1 MSDKKTKPFVMFP
14 KEVLFHEDLSIHSKL
29 FFSSLLHWDR
39 GSGRGCFASRQT
51 MSKMTG
57 LSLYHIRESIK
68 ELVDWGLIT
77 EIRRGLGQT
86 NLIHIVI
93 DEEKD
98 QKKVGETISSQEV
111 KSVDSVSIYSNKE
124 TSINRFDD
132 DTDLDTDLEE
142 EKQTSKQTSYG
153 DSKTMEV
160 KEESI
165 YEEDTDVVLEN
176 TNTLLTTISQRVRP
190 TGMTYFQNLKV
201 IRKNNQEITLYES
214 NEIVRDFLIMEYL
227 EFLSEISDGRVV
239 NIVGVNEIE
248 KNLNIKQ
255 PSSSIGPDF

>member
-14 KEVLFHEDLSIHSKL
+14 KEVLFHENLSIHSKL

-77 EIRRGLGQT
+77 EARRGLGMT

-98 QKKVGETISSQEV
+98 QEKVGETISSQEV

-124 TSINRFDD
+124 TKRKRVGVP
-132 DTDLDTDLEE
+132 TDLEE
-142 EKQTSKQTSYG
+142 EKISLSDKYNKWVES

-160 KEESI
+160 EEDSV
-165 YEEDTDVVLEN
+165 YEEDTEVLLKD
-176 TNTLLTTISQRVRP
+176 TNTLITTISQRVRP

-214 NEIVRDFLIMEYL
+214 NEIVRNLLIMEYL

-248 KNLNIKQ
+248 KNIYIKQ

>member
-1 MSDKKTKPFVMFP
+1 MLITLRIWFWIFINYNLWSTVGSR
-14 KEVLFHEDLSIHSKL
+14 LSILK
-29 FFSSLLHWDR
+29 
-39 GSGRGCFASRQT
+39 
-51 MSKMTG
+51 
-57 LSLYHIRESIK
+57 
-68 ELVDWGLIT
+68 
-77 EIRRGLGQT
+77 
-86 NLIHIVI
+86 
-93 DEEKD
+93 
-98 QKKVGETISSQEV
+98 QERHRICLA
-111 KSVDSVSIYSNKE
+111 K
-124 TSINRFDD
+124 
-132 DTDLDTDLEE
+132 
-142 EKQTSKQTSYG
+142 
-153 DSKTMEV
+153 V

-176 TNTLLTTISQRVRP
+176 TNTLLTTISQRVKP

>member
-111 KSVDSVSIYSNKE
+111 KSVDSVSIYSSKE
-124 TSINRFDD
+124 TNRKRIGDS
-132 DTDLDTDLEE
+132 TDLEE
-142 EKQTSKQTSYG
+142 EKQTSYG

-176 TNTLLTTISQRVRP
+176 TNTLLTTISQRVKP

-239 NIVGVNEIE
+239 NIVGVKEKE